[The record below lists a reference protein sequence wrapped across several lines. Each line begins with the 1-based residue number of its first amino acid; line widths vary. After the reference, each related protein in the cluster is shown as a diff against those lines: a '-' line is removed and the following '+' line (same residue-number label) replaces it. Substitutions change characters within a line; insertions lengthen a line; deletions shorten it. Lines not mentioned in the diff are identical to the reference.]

1 MARGPVRRRGSTW
14 TVILDVGRD
23 PATGKRRQR
32 WKGGYKTRKAAE
44 AALREL
50 MAEVDQGTYV
60 VRSSVTLADYLTDWL
75 ETVRPRLRPTTWNS
89 YRIAAE
95 RVAKSLGNT
104 LVQSLTP
111 LDVERFCADLPPAPT
126 KPAS

>member
-1 MARGPVRRRGSTW
+1 MARGSVRRRGSTW

-44 AALREL
+44 AGLREL

-60 VRSSVTLADYLTDWL
+60 ARSSV
-75 ETVRPRLRPTTWNS
+75 
-89 YRIAAE
+89 
-95 RVAKSLGNT
+95 GH
-104 LVQSLTP
+104 
-111 LDVERFCADLPPAPT
+111 APF
-126 KPAS
+126 A